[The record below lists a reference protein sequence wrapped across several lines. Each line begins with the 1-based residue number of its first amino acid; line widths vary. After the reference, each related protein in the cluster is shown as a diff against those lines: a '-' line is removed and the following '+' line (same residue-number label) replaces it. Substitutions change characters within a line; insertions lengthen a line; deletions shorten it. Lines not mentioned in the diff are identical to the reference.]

1 MRATFPLGRAGIRPS
16 RSPEA
21 AGPALPTRIGGAARR
36 PDDGAGRGDPMSGA
50 GRRAAE
56 APGAGQAMTNA
67 GVLAGFAQEAR
78 S

>member
-1 MRATFPLGRAGIRPS
+1 MRATYPLGRAGIRPS

-21 AGPALPTRIGGAARR
+21 AGPAAPTRIASAARR
-36 PDDGAGRGDPMSGA
+36 PDDGAVRGDPTSGA
-50 GRRAAE
+50 GRRAA
-56 APGAGQAMTNA
+56 GVSTAGQAMTNA